1 MTDSEVERHYTEH
14 VAEFQ
19 AAETVRVSQIVIATR
34 EEAAQLRD
42 RLRREPQNFADI
54 ARRLSIAPEGK
65 NGGDL
70 GYIVRGGGFPEVF
83 DLCFS
88 LPKNVVSDV
97 TPSPYGFHLFKVTD
111 RKPAQR
117 LTLEQVRGQVLERLG
132 REKRA
137 RAQTEYLAT
146 LRKRAHDRDRRE
158 GARQGEPL
166 SPILALAV
174 PIAAALL
181 AQRGA
186 VIDRVAATVDGDVI
200 TLGELVE
207 RSGEEYSQAEAL
219 PAGPAREAARR
230 KALRR
235 AFDDAVAEKLLA
247 TQAAELGLE
256 ATEAQVDAAIEDIK
270 KRNGLD
276 EARLDEA
283 LVQQGLDRA
292 AFRRQVK
299 GNLQTYN
306 VLGYKVR
313 NRVKVTDDDL
323 RNHYQRHAS
332 EFAGEEEVHV
342 RHVFLPL
349 AEGASA
355 AEEAKV
361 RALGQKVLQRLAA
374 GEDFAA
380 VAKEV
385 SKGPGR
391 RTAAISAG
399 CVAASCRRRSRTRPS
414 RSSRARSRR
423 SCARGRASTS

>member
-1 MTDSEVERHYTEH
+1 MSH
-14 VAEFQ
+14 
-19 AAETVRVSQIVIATR
+19 
-34 EEAAQLRD
+34 
-42 RLRREPQNFADI
+42 
-54 ARRLSIAPEGK
+54 
-65 NGGDL
+65 
-70 GYIVRGGGFPEVF
+70 
-83 DLCFS
+83 
-88 LPKNVVSDV
+88 
-97 TPSPYGFHLFKVTD
+97 
-111 RKPAQR
+111 
-117 LTLEQVRGQVLERLG
+117 
-132 REKRA
+132 
-137 RAQTEYLAT
+137 
-146 LRKRAHDRDRRE
+146 
-158 GARQGEPL
+158 
-166 SPILALAV
+166 ILALAV

-181 AQRGA
+181 AQGGA

-235 AFDDAVAEKLLA
+235 AFDDAVSEKLLA
-247 TQAAELGLE
+247 KQAAELGLE

-349 AEGASA
+349 AEGAAA

-380 VAKEV
+380 VAREI
-385 SKGPGR
+385 SKGPGAQDGGDLGWLR
-391 RTAAISAG
+391 RGVVQKALEDAAFALKPGQVSALVRAG
-399 CVAASCRRRSRTRPS
+399 PGIHVLKLEERRMGGAKSFDEAKEELRERLTNEQLDGYKQQYLDEL
-414 RSSRARSRR
+414 RR
-423 SCARGRASTS
+423 DALVDVKLPELKD